1 MKYLLVLAAFALTA
15 CNTFNAAVDGSQM
28 IVDST
33 VDSAQSMVTDTA
45 KGIGAGSATFVDGIA
60 ADIRKASEQ
69 MLAEIAAANAA
80 FKVIKTALSNGKELY
95 DCSDAA
101 KQYFD
106 NKSAIAKR
114 VASKGKSD
122 LDAFM
127 ALEKIKEQEEWLKD
141 YMVYAGR
148 ANLYSDWLVF
158 QSECKKKREQEVRIQ
173 ALKRHNTLTLI
184 KQFITVIGV
193 GIAVIPVLVY
203 GLIFLLK
210 K

>member
-1 MKYLLVLAAFALTA
+1 MEKGTQIRLVEQKDAEVIREIY
-15 CNTFNAAVDGSQM
+15 NHEVRN
-28 IVDST
+28 ST
-33 VDSAQSMVTDTA
+33 
-45 KGIGAGSATFVDGIA
+45 ATFDLVE
-60 ADIRKASEQ
+60 R
-69 MLAEIAAANAA
+69 
-80 FKVIKTALSNGKELY
+80 TA
-95 DCSDAA
+95 
-101 KQYFD
+101 
-106 NKSAIAKR
+106 
-114 VASKGKSD
+114 
-122 LDAFM
+122 
-127 ALEKIKEQEEWLKD
+127 KEQEEWLKD

-158 QSECKKKREQEVRIQ
+158 QSECKKKREQEVRVQ